1 MQRIIVN
8 MRNHLLCRAIEV
20 ELKQNDNFFSISTV
34 KQPTEVTKTCSESKP
49 DILLMEVTGYS
60 SWALPERLA
69 IRDEV
74 KKTEPN
80 CKVVLFVDENSEK
93 ELVEQVKQAKKD
105 GAIDFFIYGSTS
117 AAFLVALLETL

>member
-20 ELKQNDNFFSISTV
+20 ELKQNDNFSISTV

-60 SWALPERLA
+60 PWKLSERLA

-80 CKVVLFVDENSEK
+80 CKVVLIVDENSEK
-93 ELVEQVKQAKKD
+93 ELAEQVKQAKKD
-105 GAIDFFIYGSTS
+105 GAIDLFIYGSTS